1 MEERTDDHKI
11 FPDEPDQQE
20 NLKAEPEEPAILQV
34 SSQEELGG
42 VLQRLRSEPSRS
54 VRLVIP
60 DRAIISQGSIVMKLL
75 ADVAG
80 KLNKEVSIVSDLPQ
94 VRTLAKQAGLTVEGV
109 EAGDTEGHGF
119 VQGEDVAATAV
130 VSGADSDEDMV
141 IRDFTDQPEDFGAD
155 VDDDQD
161 GGKAGAGMAGL
172 WGNGWSGVKQWVA
185 SHKVPLILV
194 SVFLLVAIGGLMMAA
209 YYLPHATVTL
219 YTQKRTIDRDIQ
231 VTASPNA
238 SAVDG
243 TNMVV
248 PATLVNGTA
257 SQSKTFEATGEE
269 EVGESATGVVTLI
282 NNSTDEKDLP
292 AGTILTADDRQ
303 FTLNNSVTVPAK
315 KDGIFDLNPEKGTAD
330 ASVTAVD
337 IGSDYNLKAGSEFS
351 VGGYD
356 MSTLAGINDEAI
368 SGGSSETVKIVTAED
383 RQNAIESLSPQ
394 VQEDARK
401 ALEQK
406 ISVGQLI
413 LEDAADL
420 EVSATN
426 FSHEAGA
433 EADEFSLTVEV
444 VASAPVVSQSDLSS
458 LLTGAIEDRVPDGYE
473 LVEGEP
479 EIVTNVLQV
488 EDSGNI
494 QLTSTFKAQVVPVV
508 DTEALVDE
516 IKGEHP
522 SAVESFLQ
530 GQPNLDGYDIT
541 LAPQLPGP
549 FYRLPRIE
557 GNIEVTVE
565 VRE

>member
-444 VASAPVVSQSDLSS
+444 VASAPVVSQNDLSS